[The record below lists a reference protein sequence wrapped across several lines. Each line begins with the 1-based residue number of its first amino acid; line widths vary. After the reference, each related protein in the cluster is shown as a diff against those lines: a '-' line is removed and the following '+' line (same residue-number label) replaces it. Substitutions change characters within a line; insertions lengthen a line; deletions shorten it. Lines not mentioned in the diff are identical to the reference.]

1 MKVEKKRVGKRFV
14 PNNLQEDE
22 DAFLMH
28 KTVSNTSNL
37 YDTLYDDGTWKL
49 CVPKCAK
56 GVVELASH
64 MKSFYGGWGFGDYTE
79 ARWIAKKEDTYE
91 KYTEEGN
98 KIYII
103 QYWEDGKYEEAW
115 QIIFDQAAVIRFR
128 NKNGEELSGI
138 LKKRAPKKLLDKIIC
153 DNENS
158 MFQGLSLSD
167 IWSLLPRGKK
177 IYDMYDGC
185 IYVRDLLEM
194 YPENYLKV
202 GDRLWLTKDGKAVVY
217 IDTHN
222 LPAHSVLEFPE
233 SVENFTSME
242 PFDTLID
249 KLVCAFETVHVPK
262 KLVDTL
268 NNGRRFR
275 FICRDDYM
283 WKTKNLIFDEGI
295 ETIPKGF
302 VAGIETIESV
312 TFPSTLTKIEE
323 CAFQGCTG
331 LTHVDFPVGLKT
343 ISKKA
348 FESCES
354 LITLDIP
361 DSVTKIDYQAFA
373 NCENLVSVKLPA
385 KLASKGSEIF
395 YGCVE
400 LTDVVNM
407 QVLAGGIGS
416 FDECPNLDTSNLE
429 SI

>member
-1 MKVEKKRVGKRFV
+1 MKIQLQGRKHVGKRFV
-14 PNNLQEDE
+14 SNNLYESED
-22 DAFLMH
+22 
-28 KTVSNTSNL
+28 VL

-49 CVPKCAK
+49 YVPKCAK

-64 MKSFYGGWGFGDYTE
+64 MESFYGGWGYGYYTE
-79 ARWIAKKEDTYE
+79 ARWIAKKDSTYE

-103 QYWEDGKYEEAW
+103 QYWEDGKYKEAW
-115 QIIFDQAAVIRFR
+115 QIVFDAAGDIYFSD
-128 NKNGEELSGI
+128 KNGDELSGI

-158 MFQGLSLSD
+158 IFKDLSLLD
-167 IWSLLPRGKK
+167 IWRLIPRGKK

-185 IYVRDLLEM
+185 ITFSDLFEM
-194 YPENYLKV
+194 YPEKYLKV
-202 GDRLWLTKDGKAVVY
+202 GDRLWLTKDGKSVVY

-222 LPAHSVLEFPE
+222 LPQHSVLEFPE
-233 SVENFTSME
+233 SVENFASMQ
-242 PFDTLID
+242 PFHTYLDE
-249 KLVCAFETVHVPK
+249 LVCRFETVHVPK

-268 NNGRRFR
+268 NNGKTFR
-275 FICRDDYM
+275 FISRDDRL

-295 ETIPKGF
+295 ETIPNYF
-302 VAGIETIESV
+302 VAGVESIENV
-312 TFPSTLTKIEE
+312 TFPSTLTKIGES
-323 CAFQGCTG
+323 AFQGCTG
-331 LTHVDFPVGLKT
+331 LTHVDLPVGLKT

-416 FDECPNLDTSNLE
+416 FDECPNLDTSSLE